1 MDELITFGSE
11 VKALGNGKIGGYLVR
26 FSDENT
32 PDLAGD
38 YFTKSTDFYI
48 EPGDTRFVLYDHGF
62 DETLKRAKIGKGVL
76 VKVDDV
82 GLWVEAQ
89 LGIRESYEKA
99 VDEKRKKKLTDYA
112 RAIYTLVE
120 SGKAGWS
127 SGAATHLAERV
138 EGKAANW
145 LSAWGISEMSITVR
159 PCEPKNCVI
168 PLKSYQ
174 EIESKPIDELVKDI
188 KPEPAKPATKFGER
202 IGQLIAD
209 REEDGQD
216 RDAVVKSLASAALLR
231 PDQVELIISENQR
244 PSNAVIKAFA
254 RTFNIEYD
262 LLKDLADRG
271 TPKTIKG
278 MFEEELAG
286 HTPSVWELHSTLCS
300 VIKKIAEAA
309 ESSAKVGNEYDWQK
323 QVATAVKEYGMR
335 LGDTAKSQV
344 EAYVGG
350 GGPEEFYLKTAMIV
364 DGSLVSGDSL
374 DFDEHSELVVTA
386 NAEIVKRF
394 RNNHEMRVKAGRVLS
409 EKNRNRLV
417 KLVEQMMTAVTECQ
431 NLLEETKPMASET
444 EKNAA
449 WIHHQRVKHELQ
461 RAQIGV

>member
-1 MDELITFGSE
+1 MLEDTLIFFGDA
-11 VKALGNGKIGGYLVR
+11 VKVLDDNGRIGALGIR
-26 FSDENT
+26 FSDGKKK
-32 PDLAGD
+32 DLAGE
-38 YFTKSTDFYI
+38 YFTAKTYLGPKD
-48 EPGDTRFVLYDHGF
+48 GDGQECTFDHGF
-62 DETLKRAKIGKGVL
+62 PLKADL
-76 VKVDDV
+76 EEYADHTFAPVKARREKL
-82 GLWVEAQ
+82 GIWVETVLNLAD
-89 LGIRESYEKA
+89 EYEKA
-99 VDEKRKKKLTDYA
+99 VFNFAKKGRL
-112 RAIYTLVE
+112 
-120 SGKAGWS
+120 GWS
-127 SGAATHLAERV
+127 SGSAGHRVKKDEKTGEIKSWPVAEW
-138 EGKAANW
+138 A
-145 LSAWGISEMSITVR
+145 LTPR
-159 PCEPKNCVI
+159 PCEPQNYGTAL
-168 PLKSYQ
+168 PLKSLGGVKFVDLDS
-174 EIESKPIDELVKDI
+174 EPDEQPPAKV
-188 KPEPAKPATKFGER
+188 EPAKLATKFGER
-202 IGQLIAD
+202 INQLIAD
-209 REEDGQD
+209 REEDGQE
-216 RDAVVKSLASAALLR
+216 REVVVKALASSALLR
-231 PDQVELIISENQR
+231 PDQVELIITENQR

-278 MFEEELAG
+278 MFEEDLAG
-286 HTPSVWELHSTLCS
+286 RVPSVWELHSTLCS
-300 VIKKIAEAA
+300 VVKKIAEAA
-309 ESSAKVGNEYDWQK
+309 ESSAKVGRDYDWQK
-323 QVATAVKEYGMR
+323 DVATAVKEYGTR
-335 LGDTAKSQV
+335 LADTAKSQV
-344 EAYVGG
+344 EAYVSG
-350 GGPEEFYLKTAMIV
+350 GGPEEEFYLKTAMII